1 MIDDDRHSDV
11 GCDAHIVFFLS
22 PELCREPCKWVTGS
36 LLPPTFAA
44 ERGNQELTEEKSK
57 YQLRAKLGA
66 LGSVLLKFNLNSG
79 LFLENIQ
86 GNNFV
91 QGSWQ
96 NELT

>member
-1 MIDDDRHSDV
+1 MTDIV
-11 GCDAHIVFFLS
+11 IVVVMHILFIS
-22 PELCREPCKWVTGS
+22 PGLGREPCKWVTES

-79 LFLENIQ
+79 LFLETIQ

-91 QGSWQ
+91 QGSWR